1 MKCPKCGVE
10 NPGTNKFCSECGF
23 NLQEF
28 STADRM
34 DIVKKDI
41 PESLVK
47 KILLTKDTIEKERR
61 DVTVI
66 FVDISGSTAMSES
79 LDPEELT
86 LLMNDCFRKLS
97 AMVYRYEGII
107 DKFIGDCVMAI
118 FGAPVAHEDDP
129 ERAILACLDMQIAIN
144 EINARLDKSQQ
155 KLDIHSGI
163 NTGKVIA
170 GKVGSDLQM
179 EYTVMGDTVN
189 VAQRLKDLASPG
201 TILVGPETYNRTKHA
216 FDYMSLEAVRLKGKT
231 LSITPYEVIGK
242 KWGSEFGL
250 TAIRSDLIGRD
261 TEFSKLKEGYT
272 NLLEGQSSIY
282 LVKGDI
288 GIGKSRL
295 LYEFKKFLTISDPNG
310 ALIDGRG
317 VSYESSIPF
326 KSFADSLKN
335 WLLAEQSL
343 VTDDASK
350 VIKKR
355 IAMYCGD
362 EVDDVAPYLYK
373 LLNIELNEKQ
383 LEKIR
388 YLDSHSLQLQIFLA
402 VATLFEKLAEE
413 RPIVYI
419 IDDIQWI
426 DSASLDLINFL
437 IPLTK
442 KIRVIFYLSYRVGE
456 LSSVRGLINTIE
468 HECSDITTE
477 INLKNLNPEHS
488 VTLIDNLIGQDI
500 PDSLRDYIIHK
511 SGGNPFFIEEIVR
524 SIIESGMLVG
534 TGDVTQEIKIPGSI
548 EAAVTSRIDSLN
560 KEAKYLLKIASII
573 GRSFPKELL
582 EEVIRDREIYK
593 HIDELEE
600 AEFIIKI
607 NKDNRIFYAFRHPL
621 FHEATYDSLLKSERT
636 IYHKVIAEIIETTFK
651 GRIDGYYATLAQH
664 YYNCDNVEKAREYSL
679 RAGDEAAALY
689 ANEEALTHYNR
700 ALSVV
705 EDEMTKAMIYEKIG
719 DIEMLI
725 GRIDDAAHH
734 FHEAGEIAEDEQIKA
749 RLILKS
755 AMIMRLTGKID
766 EAISMMK
773 QAMARI
779 EGTATPALIDI
790 KYNLA
795 NVLTEAKAE
804 TKQAASLVEEGIE
817 HARTIGDVK
826 LEADGLRLKGQIL
839 WRMGKGEE
847 AVIKILHDCQRLY
860 EKFEEQNAL
869 AQLFILMGVIARS
882 EGRLNIAIDYI
893 KKAISIAKKI
903 GHKRQLSIAYNN
915 LGVYYDLIGDLKS
928 SLNYHEENLAIRQQL
943 GDKKGEAIVY
953 YNIGTLKKQTDQR
966 DVGMEY
972 FYKAKEIFEQ
982 MNDVRGTIVT
992 YLTIAEELFHLNK
1005 KDEAVEYYEKAWRI
1019 AQEKQDKI
1027 LLSEVYYQYGV
1038 YFLNLKN
1045 TNKALEF
1052 FEYAK
1057 APILE
1062 EGDKTR
1068 ISRLYSS
1075 LARVYIEK
1083 EDSQAMHY
1091 AQDGLNFAIEA
1102 RVKQD
1107 EVDCLKTLGRA
1118 QALVAGQVDEGIKNI
1133 KRAIALAK
1141 EKNYVIQRARGF
1153 FALGEVLIKDNKPQ
1167 QALKHLERAKKIFSE
1182 FNAKFHVEETNQLIQ
1197 KISR

>member
-10 NPGTNKFCSECGF
+10 NPEKNKFCSECGF
-23 NLQEF
+23 NLQEL
-28 STADRM
+28 SIADRM
-34 DIVKKDI
+34 DLVRKDI

-66 FVDISGSTAMSES
+66 FVDISGSTTISES

-86 LLMNDCFRKLS
+86 LLMNDCFRRLS
-97 AMVYRYEGII
+97 AMVYRYEGIV

-129 ERAILACLDMQIAIN
+129 ERAILACLDMQTAIN
-144 EINARLDKSQQ
+144 EINARLDKSQR
-155 KLDIHSGI
+155 KLEIHSGI

-189 VAQRLKDLASPG
+189 VAQRLKDIASPG

-216 FDYMSLEAVRLKGKT
+216 FDFMSLEAVRLKGKT

-261 TEFSKLKEGYT
+261 AEFSKLKEGYT
-272 NLLEGQSSIY
+272 NLLKGQSSIY
-282 LVKGDI
+282 LVKGDV
-288 GIGKSRL
+288 GVGKSRL
-295 LYEFKKFLTISDPNG
+295 LYEFKKFLTISAPDV

-326 KSFADSLKN
+326 KSFADSLRN
-335 WLLAEQSL
+335 YLLAEQSL
-343 VTDDASK
+343 VTDDASTG
-350 VIKKR
+350 IKAR
-355 IAMYCGD
+355 IETYCGD
-362 EVDDVAPYLYK
+362 EADEVAPYLYK

-383 LEKIR
+383 LEKTR
-388 YLDSHSLQLQIFLA
+388 HLDSHSLQLQIFLA

-413 RPIVYI
+413 KSIVYI

-426 DSASLDLINFL
+426 DSASLELISFL
-437 IPLTK
+437 VPLTK
-442 KIRVIFYLSYRVGE
+442 KIKIIFYLSYRIGE
-456 LSSVRGLINTIE
+456 LASIKTLINTIE
-468 HECSDITTE
+468 HESSDITEE
-477 INLKNLNPEHS
+477 IDLKNLNPEHS
-488 VTLIDNLIGQDI
+488 VTLINNLIGQDI
-500 PDSLRDYIIHK
+500 PDSLREYIIHK

-534 TGDVTQEIKIPGSI
+534 KGDVTQEIKIPGSI

-573 GRSFPKELL
+573 GRSFPGELL
-582 EEVIRDREIYK
+582 EEVIKDKEIYK

-607 NKDNRIFYAFRHPL
+607 NKDNRIYYAFRHPL
-621 FHEATYDSLLKSERT
+621 FHEATYGSLLKGERT
-636 IYHKVIAEIIETTFK
+636 IYHKVIAEIIETKFK
-651 GRIDGYYATLAQH
+651 EKIDGYFATLAQH
-664 YYNCDNVEKAREYSL
+664 YYNCDNLEKAREYSL

-689 ANEEALTHYNR
+689 ANDEALTHYNR

-705 EDEMTKAMIYEKIG
+705 DDEVTKAIIFEKIG
-719 DIEMLI
+719 DIELLV

-734 FHEAGEIAEDEQIKA
+734 FHEARQIVEDKQIEA
-749 RLILKS
+749 RLTLKN
-755 AMIMRLTGKID
+755 AMVMKVTGKID
-766 EAISMMK
+766 EGIGMMR
-773 QAMARI
+773 QALARI
-779 EGTATPALIDI
+779 EGTVTPVLIDV

-795 NVLTEAKAE
+795 NVLLEAKAE
-804 TKQAASLVEEGIE
+804 TKQAATLVDEGIE
-817 HARTIGDVK
+817 HAKRLRDAK

-839 WRMGKGEE
+839 WRMGKGEQ
-847 AVIKILHDCQRLY
+847 AVTKILHECQRLY
-860 EKFEEQNAL
+860 ERFKEQNSL
-869 AQLFILMGVIARS
+869 AQLFIFMGIIARS
-882 EGRLNIAIDYI
+882 EGRLNIAIDYM
-893 KKAISIAKKI
+893 KKAISLAKKI

-966 DVGMEY
+966 NVGLDY
-972 FYKAKEIFEQ
+972 FNKAKEIFEDI
-982 MNDVRGTIVT
+982 NDVRGTIIS
-992 YLTIAEELFHLNK
+992 YLTIAEELFHLNEK
-1005 KDEAVEYYEKAWRI
+1005 KEAVEYYEKAWRI

-1038 YFLNLKN
+1038 YFLNIKD

-1052 FEYAK
+1052 FEYAR

-1068 ISRLYSS
+1068 VSRFYSS
-1075 LARVYIEK
+1075 LAKVYIEK
-1083 EDSQAMHY
+1083 KDPQAMQY
-1091 AQDGLNFAIEA
+1091 AQDGLNFATEA

-1107 EVDCLKTLGRA
+1107 EIDCLKTLGRA
-1118 QALVAGQVDEGIKNI
+1118 QALVTGQVDEGIKNI
-1133 KRAIALAK
+1133 KRAIAMAK

-1153 FALGEVLIKDNKPQ
+1153 FALGEVFIKDNKPQ

-1182 FNAKFHVEETNQLIQ
+1182 FNAKFHVEETEQLIQ
-1197 KISR
+1197 KISS